1 MNHLL
6 YSVHELEK
14 AMGAKSVI
22 QRTEATVRTLLTD
35 SRKLH
40 DTAFGLFF
48 ALQNRRDGHA
58 YLHDAYQAGVR
69 SFVISDKNTL
79 L

>member
-1 MNHLL
+1 
-6 YSVHELEK
+6 
-14 AMGAKSVI
+14 MGAKSVI